1 MLIRQAIW
9 AIALSLTVVAAL
21 FVFFARTIPG
31 AAVRACADNAFA
43 SRLVGISPRRM
54 SLLAF
59 TLSAALGAV
68 AGIVMTP
75 ITGATYDMG
84 LALGLKGFVA
94 AVIGGLANAPGA
106 VLGGYLVGIIEALT
120 TGYLSPGYGTAITFL
135 VLLAV
140 LFLQREGLVH
150 GQQRQA

>member
-1 MLIRQAIW
+1 
-9 AIALSLTVVAAL
+9 
-21 FVFFARTIPG
+21 
-31 AAVRACADNAFA
+31 
-43 SRLVGISPRRM
+43 
-54 SLLAF
+54 
-59 TLSAALGAV
+59 
-68 AGIVMTP
+68 MTP